1 MACLFECTPF
11 LIFLFLLLLS
21 FTRERAERE
30 KQYHSHT
37 HTVVSF
43 YLFWFVLIA
52 VERSQNKLQWQREQR
67 ERTERERNGR
77 YGIILSINTWKN
89 KPVITVVACC
99 CSFLFFWCCVSVCVW
114 KHNWEATTKQEDSSM
129 QTQWRLNS
137 CYTVKNTSYSFSVV
151 MVSFIHVSSVKRV
164 CYWAFLFLFGQ
175 FSLKK

>member
-77 YGIILSINTWKN
+77 YGIILSINIWKN

-99 CSFLFFWCCVSVCVW
+99 CSFCFLVRVSLCV
-114 KHNWEATTKQEDSSM
+114 KAQLRSSNKTRR
-129 QTQWRLNS
+129 QQHA
-137 CYTVKNTSYSFSVV
+137 NTMKIEFV
-151 MVSFIHVSSVKRV
+151 
-164 CYWAFLFLFGQ
+164 
-175 FSLKK
+175 